1 MDYLLDTHVV
11 LWLAGN
17 RKRIR
22 KQTIRLLESPSHS
35 IWISSVS
42 IWEIGV
48 KSELGKLTIP
58 DDWLDRIEDWN
69 ANELA
74 ISWPHAT
81 RASGLPKIHG
91 DPFDRMLIAQA
102 LTERMTLV
110 TDDER
115 IHQYDLAYI
124 EP

>member
-17 RKRIR
+17 RKKIR
-22 KQTIRLLESPSHS
+22 KQTIRLLENPSHS
-35 IWISSVS
+35 IWISSAS

-58 DDWLDRIEDWN
+58 DNWLDQIEDWD
-69 ANELA
+69 AKELA
-74 ISWPHAT
+74 ISWSHAT
-81 RASGLPKIHG
+81 RASELPKIHG

-110 TDDER
+110 TDDEK
-115 IHQYDLAYI
+115 IHQYDLKYI